1 MSCSQIR
8 KGSHWYYHCY
18 NVNPTGQYKNT
29 GGDCMNLWYNGAIP
43 VKEMTLKIK
52 RV

>member
-29 GGDCMNLWYNGAIP
+29 GGDSMRLGTP

-52 RV
+52 SV